1 MTALLQEKKRIMTK
15 TKNVRSRWKD
25 LPENVKKVS
34 ALISAI
40 VVICTTLGSV
50 LSWFEGKITGHIDK
64 RLSSVETTIN
74 DIRQDTVRLQLDNLI
89 NNDSENIE
97 SILTVA
103 RQYFIEMKGD
113 WYMTEKFK
121 RWGREHNVDLSDFA
135 FTHSPATAQN

>member
-1 MTALLQEKKRIMTK
+1 MASK

-25 LPENVKKVS
+25 IPENVKKVS
-34 ALISAI
+34 AFISAI
-40 VVICTTLGSV
+40 IVIVTACGSV
-50 LSWFEGKITGHIDK
+50 LSWFEGKVTEHIDK
-64 RLSSVETTIN
+64 RVSSMESTVN

-121 RWGREHNVDLSDFA
+121 TWGREHNVDLSDFS
-135 FTHSPATAQN
+135 FTHSPASVQN